1 MTTGTSTSQ
10 LDPFSA
16 LFAEFEA
23 ELKKESPY
31 LDGYLEKLRKDIE
44 ATPELVWKL
53 QPEQVGLI
61 VSGLATVSRI
71 EIATAAKKTKKSDLS
86 ALEGILDVMA
96 MNNGGSVIPKQKT
109 AEEKAAALS
118 LFGSMTIPS
127 APSTSSGGKLPWRK
141 S

>member
-1 MTTGTSTSQ
+1 MSD
-10 LDPFSA
+10 LPADPFSA

-31 LDGYLEKLRKDIE
+31 LDGYLDKLRKDIE

-53 QPEQVGLI
+53 APEQVGLI

-71 EIATAAKKTKKSDLS
+71 EIAAASKKSKKSDLS

-96 MNNGGSVIPKQKT
+96 MPSAKSKPAASS
-109 AEEKAAALS
+109 AEDKAAALA
-118 LFGSMTIPS
+118 LFGSMP
-127 APSTSSGGKLPWRK
+127 APVVGNYSKGKMPWHK